1 VGDRVQIAS
10 GLAAGETVVATGN
23 FLIDSESRLRA
34 AIAGQASPRK
44 AP

>member
-1 VGDRVQIAS
+1 VGDRVQIVS
-10 GLAAGETVVATGN
+10 GVAEGETVVATGN

-34 AIAGQASPRK
+34 AIAGQAAGRK